1 MRKSEGAWKWIH
13 VGLHHE
19 SRWSER
25 EQVASMMLASVCL
38 CWPLIPG
45 GHWPVYDVQIVHVHV
60 WCACCA
66 YMMYQVATGQY
77 DVQCCCHQVAW
88 LPLWPASRWPVWEYA
103 DQYNAR
109 QLPVTWEDAVGK
121 WNERRFILETILSSH
136 QKVPL
141 NFLVIFPFSC
151 ALHNCNTMLFHSYI
165 IYGLQMLDLDFS

>member
-1 MRKSEGAWKWIH
+1 MFYTSTASAASVKYHIW
-13 VGLHHE
+13 
-19 SRWSER
+19 SRC
-25 EQVASMMLASVCL
+25 VASMMLASVCL

-103 DQYNAR
+103 DQPPLSPDTLR
-109 QLPVTWEDAVGK
+109 RK
-121 WNERRFILETILSSH
+121 WQNKWAWWALFWYPYFERFSSLSNLWDPKEEHSATYFYKRPGLLRSSEKWKFQDRALES
-136 QKVPL
+136 V
-141 NFLVIFPFSC
+141 
-151 ALHNCNTMLFHSYI
+151 
-165 IYGLQMLDLDFS
+165 